1 MIYFRSQTSASIF
14 RSLKKC
20 YQAWK
25 LGRLVGTLSDLTVLL
40 LKCHVT
46 SSYSLLNVFL
56 LSPNP
61 LGWKCQN
68 TTFLIWAF
76 TDLCLIFLASD
87 ICLHKH
93 ENIEALS
100 EYPPLISKLKVLD
113 EDILFFS
120 GHTWIMF
127 LEHFILFTKTRKGGR
142 FVFGILSFQTELC
155 SGEFELYLLLLS
167 ISVTWKH
174 SRRRSI

>member
-1 MIYFRSQTSASIF
+1 M
-14 RSLKKC
+14 
-20 YQAWK
+20 
-25 LGRLVGTLSDLTVLL
+25 DLTVLL

-100 EYPPLISKLKVLD
+100 EYPPLISKLKVSD
-113 EDILFFS
+113 KDILFFS
-120 GHTWIMF
+120 GNAWINVSRAF
-127 LEHFILFTKTRKGGR
+127 YFVYKDAQRRTICIWYSLFPDRTLLRGIWTLSSTSFYLSHLKT
-142 FVFGILSFQTELC
+142 FTA
-155 SGEFELYLLLLS
+155 
-167 ISVTWKH
+167 
-174 SRRRSI
+174 

>member
-1 MIYFRSQTSASIF
+1 MWGEEGLNFSDKNFVNISIISF
-14 RSLKKC
+14 KSKSNWLEMSK
-20 YQAWK
+20 Y
-25 LGRLVGTLSDLTVLL
+25 
-40 LKCHVT
+40 HV
-46 SSYSLLNVFL
+46 F
-56 LSPNP
+56 
-61 LGWKCQN
+61 
-68 TTFLIWAF
+68 IWAF

-100 EYPPLISKLKVLD
+100 EYPPPLISKLKVLD
-113 EDILFFS
+113 KDILFFS
-120 GHTWIMF
+120 GPAWIMF

>member
-1 MIYFRSQTSASIF
+1 MLS
-14 RSLKKC
+14 SLKAWSFGWNVVRFNCSSFKMSRDIILFLAKC
-20 YQAWK
+20 ISFKSKSMEMSKY
-25 LGRLVGTLSDLTVLL
+25 
-40 LKCHVT
+40 HV
-46 SSYSLLNVFL
+46 Y
-56 LSPNP
+56 
-61 LGWKCQN
+61 
-68 TTFLIWAF
+68 IWAF